1 MVERLRTAIEK
12 ARRQRQQRQ
21 PAEGAPGVA
30 AELRRLPT
38 AEAAWSGLTE
48 APVSEATLEAERV
61 VSFRK
66 TDPAHVAFD
75 VLRTRLLKV
84 CRDHGWTR
92 IAITSPTKACGK
104 SMVCANLAF
113 SLARNAETRTI
124 LLDLDLKLPR
134 LAKVFGV
141 APPGRV
147 TGFLQGVTP
156 PEAFLVRIG
165 ANLAVGL
172 NAERVRNSAELI
184 QSPQA
189 AASLGAMI
197 DRYRP
202 EIVIYDLPPML
213 VSDDVIG
220 LLPQVDAVLLVVA
233 AGQSTAKDVSA
244 CETLLS
250 NTANFIGVILNKCS
264 DDPRDTYSYEYQYG

>member
-1 MVERLRTAIEK
+1 VVERLRTAIEK
-12 ARRQRQQRQ
+12 ARRQRQVRQ
-21 PAEGAPGVA
+21 TGGGAEA
-30 AELRRLPT
+30 AEPRRLPT
-38 AEAAWSGLTE
+38 AEAAWSALRAIE
-48 APVSEATLEAERV
+48 ADERTLEAERV
-61 VSFRK
+61 VSYAK

-84 CRDHGWTR
+84 CRDHRWTR
-92 IAITSPTKACGK
+92 IAVTSPTKSCGK

-113 SLARNAETRTI
+113 SLARNEETRAI

-141 APPGRV
+141 APVGRIG
-147 TGFLQGVTP
+147 GFLRGETP
-156 PEAFLVRIG
+156 PEGFLARVG

-172 NAERVRNSAELI
+172 NAERVRDSAELI

-189 AASLGAMI
+189 TATLAAMI

-202 EIVIYDLPPML
+202 AIALYDLPPLL

-220 LLPQVDAVLLVVA
+220 LLPQVDAVLLVAA
-233 AGQSTAKDVSA
+233 AGQTTAKDIAA
-244 CETLLS
+244 CEALLADS
-250 NTANFIGVILNKCS
+250 ANFIGVVLNKCA
-264 DDPRDTYSYEYQYG
+264 DDPRDSYAYDYQYG